1 MDNQNEGLNRLAK
14 AAESYVKQEKWSRR
28 WNNLLKLAIIAYIFV
43 SLAVLAGM
51 FAAKQD
57 PLSTQKHMAVVKLNG
72 PIMPGTKVSAEAIN
86 PLLEEAFKNKSSAAV
101 VIQANSPGGSPV
113 QSALINDEIIRL
125 KKLYNKPVYAVVED
139 ICASGCYY
147 IVVAADKIFANKGSM
162 IGSIGVRM
170 NSFGFTELMKNIGIE
185 NRSMTAGKHK
195 TFIDPFSPKDEVG
208 RAFFKERILER
219 THQQFIDTVR
229 AGRGDRIQETDD
241 TYSGLVWLGDEAVE
255 SGMIDGLADM
265 GAVMREQVKV
275 EQAKV
280 YEGEKSVM
288 EQLMGDFSAD
298 TAARLS
304 LIMSTMK

>member
-51 FAAKQD
+51 FTADQD

-139 ICASGCYY
+139 ICTSGCYY

-255 SGMIDGLADM
+255 IGMIDGLSDI